1 VGKST
6 LGAQMRMA
14 VLVLGIFHFLNL
26 QVQTF
31 VFNYS
36 MVTILLKNADGTLLP
51 LSFFFF
57 FFPPI
62 SSMDVFHL
70 PERVEGPFLKS
81 PVSKVCCTL
90 FS

>member
-57 FFPPI
+57 FFLLSVLWMYFI
-62 SSMDVFHL
+62 S
-70 PERVEGPFLKS
+70 LKEL
-81 PVSKVCCTL
+81 KVL
-90 FS
+90 S